1 MGNSAGRARHQVA
14 PVTRGPQQPTPAGRG
29 LSWDTTPH
37 RPRNVQAE
45 QYLSNVINPESE
57 NPPQQP
63 YTQPI
68 SGGLRGLAPGQQQPG
83 TASPPYG
90 SQNPAYLQGR
100 VSQQPSVPPPYQQPG
115 GCPQPGLL
123 QPAVCASCFAW
134 LTSLWSCFNV
144 ASCMKSNVADPVNPN
159 QAPHNPPSASST
171 PPNPPH
177 PGATAPPQLNANAN
191 PPSPAVAGHTDGR
204 LSDDPESVS
213 TVSGS
218 SDIDDDSGSYDE

>member
-1 MGNSAGRARHQVA
+1 M
-14 PVTRGPQQPTPAGRG
+14 VT
-29 LSWDTTPH
+29 L
-37 RPRNVQAE
+37 QAE
-45 QYLSNVINPESE
+45 EYLSNVINPESE

-68 SGGLRGLAPGQQQPG
+68 VGGLRSLAPGQQQPG

-90 SQNPAYLQGR
+90 SQN
-100 VSQQPSVPPPYQQPG
+100 
-115 GCPQPGLL
+115 PGLL

-144 ASCMKSNVADPVNPN
+144 ASCMKPNVADPVNPN
-159 QAPHNPPSASST
+159 QASLNPPLASST

-177 PGATAPPQLNANAN
+177 PGATAPPQLNANAY

-213 TVSGS
+213 TLSAS